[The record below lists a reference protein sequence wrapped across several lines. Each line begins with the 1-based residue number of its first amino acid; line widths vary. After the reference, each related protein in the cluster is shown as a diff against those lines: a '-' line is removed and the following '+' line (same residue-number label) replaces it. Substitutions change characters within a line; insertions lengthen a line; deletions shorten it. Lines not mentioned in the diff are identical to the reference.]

1 MIGRYIRCKKQIH
14 HKRVTIIMNSE
25 LRAYFAEI
33 GRKGGQ
39 ASRRTLDS
47 KTARDMVRV
56 REARKAYRR
65 FHALCFWSS
74 SPDLKIGIDDLDWVI
89 ESLRK
94 QGNRDAWEVA
104 AKLCR

>member
-1 MIGRYIRCKKQIH
+1 
-14 HKRVTIIMNSE
+14 MNE
-25 LRAYFAEI
+25 ALRSYLSEI

-39 ASRRTLDS
+39 KSRRSLDS
-47 KTARDMVRV
+47 GTAKDMVRV
-56 REARKAYRR
+56 REAQKAFRL

-74 SPDLKIGIDDLDWVI
+74 SPDLKIGIRDIDWVA

-94 QGNRDAWEVA
+94 YGNRDAWEVA

>member
-1 MIGRYIRCKKQIH
+1 
-14 HKRVTIIMNSE
+14 MNE
-25 LRAYFAEI
+25 ALRTYLSEI

-39 ASRRTLDS
+39 KSRRSLDAG
-47 KTARDMVRV
+47 TAKEMVRV
-56 REARKAYRR
+56 REARKAFRN

-74 SPDLKIGIDDLDWVI
+74 SPDLKIGRHDLDWVV

-94 QGNRDAWEVA
+94 YGNRSAWEVA

>member
-1 MIGRYIRCKKQIH
+1 MIH
-14 HKRVTIIMNSE
+14 MNQMLKTYLS
-25 LRAYFAEI
+25 EI

-39 ASRRTLDS
+39 KSRRSLDS
-47 KTARDMVRV
+47 GTAKDMVRI
-56 REARKAYRR
+56 REARKAFRH

-74 SPDLKIGIDDLDWVI
+74 SPDLRIGLHDVDWVV

-94 QGNRDAWEVA
+94 YGNRSAWEMA